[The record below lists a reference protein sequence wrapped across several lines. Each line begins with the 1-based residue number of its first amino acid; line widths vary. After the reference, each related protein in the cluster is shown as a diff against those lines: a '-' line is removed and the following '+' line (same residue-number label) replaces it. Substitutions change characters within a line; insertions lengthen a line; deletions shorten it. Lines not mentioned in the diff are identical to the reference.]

1 MLLFTK
7 FLDHSFDENVF
18 KACGLYCVG
27 DCLNCR
33 GFKDLPV
40 VFVMPG
46 RRLAEV
52 VVETKEAIG
61 ILASI
66 SGIMSEN
73 RVNIV
78 YLLLSTDGFKARFLF
93 FIDIT
98 DSKVGLD
105 ELKEIIRL
113 QPYTISVDV
122 WKAPIDGV
130 VYDALCFPTM
140 VHGFQSFI
148 IRYETFSSIIEGFRR
163 RAGEEAVAL
172 FYHLGY
178 YSGYT
183 YAEYV
188 RKQLEPLNL
197 PLADIIRIT
206 FDLDRSFG
214 DFNSELVWLNIDS
227 GEATIRVYDSC
238 EATPIRGRMRK
249 PSCQYVRGEIA
260 GTLSRLIGRE
270 LIAVEEKCIAAGDKY
285 CEFHIKP
292 RKQQ

>member
-1 MLLFTK
+1 MLLTK
-7 FLDHSFDENVF
+7 FLDHSISENVF
-18 KACGLYCVG
+18 KVCRLYCVG

-46 RRLAEV
+46 RKLAEV

-122 WKAPIDGV
+122 WKPSIDGV

-148 IRYETFSSIIEGFRR
+148 IRYETFSSIIEEFRR
-163 RAGEEAVAL
+163 RAGEGAVAL

-197 PLADIIRIT
+197 PLTDIIKIA
-206 FDLDRSFG
+206 FDLSRSFG

-227 GEATIRVYDSC
+227 GEAIIRVYDSY
-238 EATPIRGRMRK
+238 EATPIRGEKKK
-249 PSCQYVRGEIA
+249 PSCQYVRGGIA
-260 GTLSRLIGRE
+260 GVLSRLIGRE

-292 RKQQ
+292 RKQS